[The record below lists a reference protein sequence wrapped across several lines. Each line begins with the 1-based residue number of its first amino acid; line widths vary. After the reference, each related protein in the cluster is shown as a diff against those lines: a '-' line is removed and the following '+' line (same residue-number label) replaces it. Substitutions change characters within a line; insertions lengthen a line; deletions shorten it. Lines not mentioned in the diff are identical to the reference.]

1 VIDPIEELAKIA
13 LKHKV
18 GLHVDCCLGGFY
30 LPFAKRDESLTVPKF
45 DFSVEGVSSI
55 SVDTHKVK
63 LKQKF

>member
-1 VIDPIEELAKIA
+1 
-13 LKHKV
+13 LKYKV

-55 SVDTHKVK
+55 SIDTHKVK
-63 LKQKF
+63 